1 MALLTPPSPEALS
14 VTGLSTAFGD
24 HIVLSG
30 VELQVAMGETLV
42 ILGRSGT
49 GKSVLLR
56 HLIGLQKPDAGTVQ
70 VLGRDLGTLGEDAL
84 NDLRKEV
91 GFVFQNAALYD
102 SLTVAGNVEFP
113 LRHHTTLTAPER
125 RAKAMA
131 ILSWFALE
139 GAAEQFPAELSG
151 GMRKRVGMAR
161 ALALEPKVMLYDEPT
176 AGLDPITAGEISRLI
191 RKLQVDRGISAI
203 VVTHDLLSAALV
215 SDRVALL
222 DHGKIVFLGSFAE
235 LETCDDPLAVLFIH
249 EGLSSGRALP

>member
-1 MALLTPPSPEALS
+1 MALLTPPSPGALS
-14 VTGLSTAFGD
+14 VTGLSTAIGA
-24 HIVLSG
+24 HSVLSG

-102 SLTVAGNVEFP
+102 SLTVVENVAFP
-113 LRHHTTLTAPER
+113 LRYHTRLTAPER

-131 ILSWFALE
+131 ILAQFELE
-139 GAAEQFPAELSG
+139 GAADKLPTAISG
-151 GMRKRVGMAR
+151 GMKKRVGLAR
-161 ALALEPKVMLYDEPT
+161 ALALGPEVMLYDEPT
-176 AGLDPITAGEISRLI
+176 AGLDPITAGEISNLI
-191 RKLQVDRGISAI
+191 LKLQTEKGMTSI
-203 VVTHDLLSAALV
+203 VVTHDLQSAALV
-215 SDRVALL
+215 SSRVALL
-222 DHGKIVFLGSFAE
+222 DQGRIAFMGPYAALRTCGDPVAAAFLAAGA
-235 LETCDDPLAVLFIH
+235 
-249 EGLSSGRALP
+249 AL